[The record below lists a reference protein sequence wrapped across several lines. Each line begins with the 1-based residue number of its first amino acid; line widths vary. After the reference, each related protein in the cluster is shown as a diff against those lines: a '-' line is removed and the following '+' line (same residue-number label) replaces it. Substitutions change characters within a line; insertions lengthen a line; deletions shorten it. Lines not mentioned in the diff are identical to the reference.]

1 MSENSTP
8 KKQSVHTGHRKRLR
22 RKLLNFGGES
32 LEMHELLELLLFS
45 AIPRKNTNETAH
57 KLLEKFGSF
66 SAVLEASYQELL
78 SVEGIGE
85 QAAASIMLAN
95 TINRMYYIDK
105 YCVKNMKLTPK
116 NVGEYVVPMF
126 HGYNEEKLVVILL
139 DAEFRVK
146 GFQKMA
152 DGAKGHLN
160 IDVRAITKYA
170 LNADATNVILA
181 HNHPNG
187 IIAPSK
193 ADLDITK
200 VVDHALALV
209 EVRLVDHLIVANNE
223 VNSIFANMKRLGYTD
238 YTEK

>member
-1 MSENSTP
+1 MAENSGT

-57 KLLEKFGSF
+57 NLLEKFGSF
-66 SAVLEASYQELL
+66 SAVLEASYQELV

-105 YCVKNMKLTPK
+105 YCVKNMKLTPE
-116 NVGEYVVPMF
+116 NVKDYVVPLF
-126 HGYNEEKLVVILL
+126 YGYNEEKLIVLLL
-139 DAEFRVK
+139 DSEFRVK
-146 GFQKMA
+146 GFKKIA

-160 IDVRAITKYA
+160 IEVRDITKYA
-170 LNADATNVILA
+170 LNADATNVILV

-187 IIAPSK
+187 ISAPSK

-209 EVRLVDHLIVANNE
+209 EVRLIDHLIVANNE
-223 VNSIFANMKRLGYTD
+223 INSIFAQMKRLKYAE
-238 YTEK
+238 YTEE